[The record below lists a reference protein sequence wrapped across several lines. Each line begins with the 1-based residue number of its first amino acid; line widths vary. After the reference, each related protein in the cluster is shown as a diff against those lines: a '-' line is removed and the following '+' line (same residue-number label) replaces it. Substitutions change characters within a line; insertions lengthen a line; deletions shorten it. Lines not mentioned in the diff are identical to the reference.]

1 MYGKKINFTTIKP
14 KKDYLNTIFMTMTNK
29 IENINPNTLFIGKK
43 IVYLPNCHSTN
54 DSALSILGSNDVFE
68 GTTIITS
75 RQTSGKGQKG
85 NRWQSEPGK
94 NLTFSIILKPGFLD
108 VKQQFKLNFAV
119 SLGIFDFLSSFFK
132 SHVKIKWPNDI
143 YYKDSKIAGILIEN
157 SIRSMKMQHSIVG
170 VGLNVNQEEALSP
183 ELVKRG
189 IGKTEGREKAE
200 TKKRGRQFTDSP
212 IHRFTDS
219 VRKGGWSTD
228 RRVGNAVSMKMI
240 CGKEYS
246 LENMLADLLG
256 FFEVRYLQL
265 KANKHQILKSD
276 YMKCLYWYEEKHL
289 FRIPPAC
296 RSFSAGRDSA
306 CPACPP
312 ELLGGDKVGRFRF
325 SGYKFE
331 KNQIVEGKIVGID
344 ESGKLGIK
352 IGKEVIYFGFKEIE
366 FVK

>member
-1 MYGKKINFTTIKP
+1 
-14 KKDYLNTIFMTMTNK
+14 MTMTNK

-43 IVYLPNCHSTN
+43 IIYLPNCHSTN
-54 DSALSILGSNDVFE
+54 DSAQLILGNNDVFE
-68 GTTIITS
+68 GTTIVTN

-85 NRWQSEPGK
+85 NHWQSEPGK

-119 SLGIFDFLSSFFK
+119 SLGIFDFLSSFLK

-170 VGLNVNQEEALSP
+170 IGINVNQ
-183 ELVKRG
+183 VNF
-189 IGKTEGREKAE
+189 EK
-200 TKKRGRQFTDSP
+200 
-212 IHRFTDS
+212 
-219 VRKGGWSTD
+219 
-228 RRVGNAVSMKMI
+228 VGYAVSMKTI
-240 CGKEYS
+240 SGKEYS

-265 KANKHQILKSD
+265 KSNKHKILKSD
-276 YMKCLYWYEEKHL
+276 YMQCLYWYEEKRL
-289 FRIPPAC
+289 FRIP
-296 RSFSAGRDSA
+296 DS
-306 CPACPP
+306 
-312 ELLGGDKVGRFRF
+312 GFRF
-325 SGYKFE
+325 SDYKFE
-331 KNQIVEGKIVGID
+331 KNQIVEGKIIGID

-352 IGKEVIYFGFKEIE
+352 IGKEAIYFGFKEIE